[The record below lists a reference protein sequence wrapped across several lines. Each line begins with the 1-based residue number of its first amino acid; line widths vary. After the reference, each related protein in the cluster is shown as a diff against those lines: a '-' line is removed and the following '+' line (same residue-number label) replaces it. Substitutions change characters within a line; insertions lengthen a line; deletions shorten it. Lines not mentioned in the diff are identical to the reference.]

1 MKHILAPIF
10 LMVFLFPSLALG
22 EKMGDLV
29 VKGKGFLCETIGLG
43 CTASVDMKDLVER
56 EGLYYKKFSD
66 VPFTGK
72 TTGET
77 QGSYKNGKKDG
88 PFVSYHENGKLQSK
102 GTYKNG
108 ERDGLWVRY
117 HDNGK
122 LSSQG
127 THKNGKYDGPW
138 VSYFPSGKLLSKG
151 TYKNGV
157 KVK

>member
-88 PFVSYHENGKLQSK
+88 PFVSY
-102 GTYKNG
+102 Y
-108 ERDGLWVRY
+108 
-117 HDNGK
+117 DNGK
-122 LSSQG
+122 LKYKG
-127 THKNGKYDGPW
+127 TFKDGKQDGPW
-138 VSYFPSGKLLSKG
+138 VGYHNNGQLYFQG

-157 KVK
+157 KVSPLNVR